1 MRKTV
6 LGICILALVALAVSA
21 YRVTNAVNNPQLN
34 DTLDPSEN
42 SVAVDLSVEQMVSQ
56 SDLIT
61 IGSCVDAR
69 STWVGRNL
77 VTIATI
83 SVREALKGDASASVT
98 VVLPGGVDAN
108 RKIPIAMTYP
118 GAPRIT
124 PGEDVLLFLT
134 SDDEVGGGY
143 TIAGF
148 SQGKFSIVK
157 DEEGREMITRDLTRV
172 TLKGR
177 TGLRRGTVNMTSL
190 ESLKSQV
197 KRQLQRQ

>member
-6 LGICILALVALAVSA
+6 LGICFLVLVALAVSA

-83 SVREALKGDASASVT
+83 SVREALKGDPSASVS

-157 DEEGREMITRDLTRV
+157 DEAGKEMITRDLTRV
-172 TLKGR
+172 ALKGR
-177 TGLRRGTVNMTSL
+177 AGLRRGTVSMTSL

>member
-6 LGICILALVALAVSA
+6 FGICLLILVALVVSA
-21 YRVTNAVNNPQLN
+21 YRVTNAVNDPQLTE
-34 DTLDPSEN
+34 TLDPTES
-42 SVAVDLSVEQMVSQ
+42 SVADELSVEQMVSQ

-61 IGSCVDAR
+61 IGNCVDAR

-108 RKIPIAMTYP
+108 RKFPIAMTYP

-124 PGEDVLLFLT
+124 PGEDVLLFLAR
-134 SDDEVGGGY
+134 DDEVADGY

-157 DEEGREMITRDLTRV
+157 DEAGKEMISRDLTRV

-177 TGLRRGTVNMTSL
+177 TGVRRGTVSMTSL

>member
-83 SVREALKGDASASVT
+83 SVREALKGDPSASVT

-118 GAPRIT
+118 GGPRIAL
-124 PGEDVLLFLT
+124 GEDVLLFLT

-157 DEEGREMITRDLTRV
+157 DESGKEMITRDLTRV

-177 TGLRRGTVNMTSL
+177 TGLRRGTVSMTSL